1 MSIAQVSPKTQM
13 TLAEAGMAFAV
24 SKRSPLVDA
33 IRLRVRVLAQCRD
46 DRTATA
52 DDVDTALADL
62 KRTHAELGNAAGAIF
77 RDGNWLFTGQ
87 WQASTRDSNHARP
100 VRVWQ
105 LK

>member
-1 MSIAQVSPKTQM
+1 MVNAQRSPQMS
-13 TLAEAGMAFAV
+13 LAEAGMHIAV
-24 SKRSPLVDA
+24 TRRHPLVDA
-33 IRLRVRVLAQCRD
+33 IRLRVQVLARCREG
-46 DRTATA
+46 RTATA
-52 DDVDTALADL
+52 DDVDIALADL

-77 RDGNWLFTGQ
+77 RDGNWRFTGQ